1 MSRISTLSRGNKILR
16 LKHAC
21 MLRCTLWWRKRLYLS
36 CLISNL
42 IICCG
47 LMLARRGRSGNSTR
61 CKLLSRRIITQD
73 NRLRRKS
80 ELLRERC
87 VFKVLPVK
95 MSDLSCMGINWMW
108 GRTIQRSHSQV
119 LSSNARMVLLECCF
133 VTHLRCNSTCAWIID
148 VVLIWGR
155 GSIGALRVI
164 DYSERK
170 FIFFQ
175 EWLVRTIKQCL
186 RLL

>member
-21 MLRCTLWWRKRLYLS
+21 MLRCTLCWRKRLYLS

-42 IICCG
+42 IICCS
-47 LMLARRGRSGNSTR
+47 LVLAWRGRSGNSTR

-73 NRLRRKS
+73 SRLQRKS
-80 ELLRERC
+80 KLLGERC

-95 MSDLSCMGINWMW
+95 MSDLSWVSINWMW
-108 GRTIQRSHSQV
+108 GRTIHRNHSQV

-133 VTHLRCNSTCAWIID
+133 VMHLRCNSTCAWTI
-148 VVLIWGR
+148 VHALICGCK
-155 GSIGALRVI
+155 SIGT
-164 DYSERK
+164 
-170 FIFFQ
+170 F
-175 EWLVRTIKQCL
+175 LVLHNSVR
-186 RLL
+186 